1 MIYAWG
7 LLSVQGVGSQPPMKG
22 WKHAQYWPLPSE
34 SYKMEISEDE
44 PHCAC
49 KSQLPIT
56 ALQVKLHFCIKCLCV
71 CVCREPQGVFLSFCL
86 LHLWTCSFQLRGEKK
101 KLTREQVVS
110 VQGLSNSF
118 FVLLSHKGSSDKG
131 CRSERNLEEH
141 AREVRHL
148 EKGFSCHFHIWGA
161 VRYFNFLTLS
171 CLEDSLAE

>member
-1 MIYAWG
+1 MHSIYHFLQRATKWRFLKMNLIVHVNPNC
-7 LLSVQGVGSQPPMKG
+7 LLL
-22 WKHAQYWPLPSE
+22 H
-34 SYKMEISEDE
+34 YK
-44 PHCAC
+44 
-49 KSQLPIT
+49 LN
-56 ALQVKLHFCIKCLCV
+56 CIFVLNVCV